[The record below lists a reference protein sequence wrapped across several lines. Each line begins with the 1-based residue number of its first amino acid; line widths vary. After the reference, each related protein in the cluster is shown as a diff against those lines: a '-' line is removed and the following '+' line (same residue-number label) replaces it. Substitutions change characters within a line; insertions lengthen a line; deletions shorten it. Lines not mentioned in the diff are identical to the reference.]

1 MRIRIEDMSPVLKA
15 WVEEALARQRVRTAQ
30 DGPQALG
37 DAMMRTC
44 AHRHTHGDISSP
56 NPNPFP

>member
-1 MRIRIEDMSPVLKA
+1 MSPVLKA

-37 DAMMRTC
+37 GAMMRTC